1 MYKKA
6 GFTLIELL
14 VVVLIIGILSAV
26 ALPQYRI
33 AVEKARYVQLI
44 TVADSLA
51 DAQRVYYM
59 ANGTYATDLNDLD
72 VSFPPGGTVNAAGTQ
87 VVYENF
93 KIYNLYPAYTCVVG
107 RTSSGPGYYVYYD
120 RQAKQCRTQE
130 GDAKNG
136 QVCKALGATYRGN
149 YTDGS
154 KEDYYMWN

>member
-1 MYKKA
+1 MNQKC

-33 AVEKARYVQLI
+33 AVEKARYMQI
-44 TVADSLA
+44 MTVADTLTE
-51 DAQRVYYM
+51 AQRVYYM

-72 VSFPPGGTVNAAGTQ
+72 VSLPPGGSVRDSGATVI
-87 VVYENF
+87 YKNF
-93 KIYNLYPAYTCVVG
+93 RIENLYPRWNAIVG
-107 RTSSGPGYYVYYD
+107 FTDSGPRFLRDYSISQ
-120 RQAKQCRTQE
+120 RECRTAK

-149 YTDGS
+149 YSGG
-154 KEDYYMWN
+154 EDYYRWD